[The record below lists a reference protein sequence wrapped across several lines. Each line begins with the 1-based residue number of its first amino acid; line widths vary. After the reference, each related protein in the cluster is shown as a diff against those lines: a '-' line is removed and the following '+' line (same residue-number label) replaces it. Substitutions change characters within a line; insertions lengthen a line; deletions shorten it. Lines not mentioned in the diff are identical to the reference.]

1 MYFEFKLNN
10 LLQFV
15 YQFVLYK
22 GKTKFVGIIVYL
34 LLVQLIISQIN
45 SVEGIRWLGIYR
57 LPKGADHPVDSTA
70 ERFTPAECQKA
81 ANELGLRR
89 RQMRFCMHPRFG
101 YAMLAVLRAAHA
113 VGYHCPKTFSDRRWN
128 CTSIHQLP
136 HVSPELRRGTREQA
150 IVHAFASA
158 VLLFEIGR
166 YCALNKIRYCSCGD
180 EDGAYATPS
189 YPTSSH
195 PYTTGNALSGQQH
208 RKNSYND
215 FNGALVYS
223 SGANTMD
230 MMEASKSNSIPMTDG
245 QPTVSKFYWA
255 GCSDNLRVAKEYTSL
270 FLGFPNV
277 QVMLPPPVETDMPNS
292 DAAQDMMN
300 GQNRYRRSTYS
311 SRVTENSI
319 HTTEY
324 SELPNLLHDLVTS
337 DYTTNDNMDDDDD
350 LEDDGD
356 GETDDSNLFPLQ
368 LEYADRRRRNLQRP
382 WQYQQGMKNNM
393 YHASYNPMPSAY
405 DSVQN
410 TPSEN
415 MPVSSDQ
422 RWPRRPRSRFAK
434 KKSVIRTLN
443 RHNYLAGVVLMEANQ
458 KLVCKCHGVSGS
470 CAQRVCFR
478 QLRRIDTEV
487 MQKALKMRYLAAKQV
502 SEGRNGELMAK
513 TFIGNGFIDEVVKPE
528 ELVFSEHSPD
538 YCNVEPQRG
547 SVGTRDRICTLKDT
561 GTSNCVNMCCGRGYR
576 NVTKRETIQCNCRM
590 ANGFKVQCDE
600 CNVET
605 VTQRCL

>member
-1 MYFEFKLNN
+1 MH
-10 LLQFV
+10 FV
-15 YQFVLYK
+15 
-22 GKTKFVGIIVYL
+22 TKFNYLLIIIDQLFILSKQKSKFFGIILSL
-34 LLVQLIISQIN
+34 LLFQLIISLMN
-45 SVEGIRWLGIYR
+45 PVHGIKWLGIYR
-57 LPKGADHPVDSTA
+57 LPKSADHPVDSTA
-70 ERFTPAECQKA
+70 DRFTPDECQKA
-81 ANELGLRR
+81 ANKLGLRR
-89 RQMRFCMHPRFG
+89 RQARFCMHPRFG

-150 IVHAFASA
+150 IVHAFASS

-180 EDGAYATPS
+180 EDGSYATPN
-189 YPTSSH
+189 YPSSH
-195 PYTTGNALSGQQH
+195 LYKNNNNNLLRQQTL
-208 RKNSYND
+208 YND
-215 FNGALVYS
+215 NNNALVYNS
-223 SGANTMD
+223 DGHSINSIDT
-230 MMEASKSNSIPMTDG
+230 SKSNNIPMTDG

-255 GCSDNLRVAKEYTSL
+255 GCSDNLRTAKEYTSL

-277 QVMLPPPVETDMPNS
+277 HVMLPPPMETDNPNLDS
-292 DAAQDMMN
+292 IQDMN
-300 GQNRYRRSTYS
+300 NQNRYKRSTYS
-311 SRVTENSI
+311 SHVTESNYD
-319 HTTEY
+319 TTEI
-324 SELPNLLHDLVTS
+324 S
-337 DYTTNDNMDDDDD
+337 DMFSLFQNQINVNENVDDRVREEDPEEEIEENEG
-350 LEDDGD
+350 EDDS
-356 GETDDSNLFPLQ
+356 EIDDSKLFHLQ
-368 LEYADRRRRNLQRP
+368 HEYTDRRRRNLHKT
-382 WQYQQGMKNNM
+382 WSYQSTAQTNKYPSYSSAQQMYDLIDDNDERLPRHARSKQGRKK
-393 YHASYNPMPSAY
+393 YLL
-405 DSVQN
+405 
-410 TPSEN
+410 
-415 MPVSSDQ
+415 
-422 RWPRRPRSRFAK
+422 RS
-434 KKSVIRTLN
+434 LN

-478 QLRRIDTEV
+478 QLRRIDTEI

-502 SEGRNGELMAK
+502 SEGKNGELIAK
-513 TFIGNGFIDEVVKPE
+513 TFIGNGFIDEVVKPG

-576 NVTKRETIQCNCRM
+576 NVTKREIVQCNCRM

>member
-1 MYFEFKLNN
+1 MTADMYFKLKIAH
-10 LLQFV
+10 LFRV
-15 YQFVLYK
+15 MYQFVVYRQKSKLI
-22 GKTKFVGIIVYL
+22 GIIVYL
-34 LLVQLIISQIN
+34 LLFQLIVSYIS
-45 SVEGIRWLGIYR
+45 SVQGIRWLGIYR

-89 RQMRFCMHPRFG
+89 RQMRFCLDSRFG

-136 HVSPELRRGTREQA
+136 HVSPELKRGTREQA

-180 EDGAYATPS
+180 EDGAYSTPN
-189 YPTSSH
+189 YPSSH
-195 PYTTGNALSGQQH
+195 SYTTNNNLPGQQH
-208 RKNSYND
+208 RQNVYSD
-215 FNGALVYS
+215 FSGALVYN
-223 SGANTMD
+223 SGGNSLDPTD
-230 MMEASKSNSIPMTDG
+230 TSKSGSIPMTDG
-245 QPTVSKFYWA
+245 QPTI
-255 GCSDNLRVAKEYTSL
+255 E
-270 FLGFPNV
+270 
-277 QVMLPPPVETDMPNS
+277 
-292 DAAQDMMN
+292 N
-300 GQNRYRRSTYS
+300 G
-311 SRVTENSI
+311 
-319 HTTEY
+319 
-324 SELPNLLHDLVTS
+324 
-337 DYTTNDNMDDDDD
+337 
-350 LEDDGD
+350 
-356 GETDDSNLFPLQ
+356 
-368 LEYADRRRRNLQRP
+368 
-382 WQYQQGMKNNM
+382 
-393 YHASYNPMPSAY
+393 
-405 DSVQN
+405 
-410 TPSEN
+410 
-415 MPVSSDQ
+415 
-422 RWPRRPRSRFAK
+422 K

-443 RHNYLAGVVLMEANQ
+443 RHNYLAGVVLMESNQ

-502 SEGRNGELMAK
+502 SEGMNGDLMAK

-590 ANGFKVQCDE
+590 ANGFKVHCDE

>member
-1 MYFEFKLNN
+1 
-10 LLQFV
+10 
-15 YQFVLYK
+15 
-22 GKTKFVGIIVYL
+22 
-34 LLVQLIISQIN
+34 
-45 SVEGIRWLGIYR
+45 
-57 LPKGADHPVDSTA
+57 
-70 ERFTPAECQKA
+70 
-81 ANELGLRR
+81 
-89 RQMRFCMHPRFG
+89 MRFCLDSRFG

-136 HVSPELRRGTREQA
+136 HVSPELKRGTREQA

-180 EDGAYATPS
+180 EDGAYSTPN
-189 YPTSSH
+189 YPSSH
-195 PYTTGNALSGQQH
+195 SYTTNNNLPGQQH
-208 RKNSYND
+208 RQNVYSD
-215 FNGALVYS
+215 FSGALVYN
-223 SGANTMD
+223 SGGNSLDPTD
-230 MMEASKSNSIPMTDG
+230 TSKSGSIPMTDG

-277 QVMLPPPVETDMPNS
+277 QVMLPPPIESENPNVDS
-292 DAAQDMMN
+292 MQDMN
-300 GQNRYRRSTYS
+300 SQNRYKRSAYS
-311 SRVTENSI
+311 SHVTE
-319 HTTEY
+319 HTLYSTEY
-324 SELPNLLHDLVTS
+324 SEASKLHIDPFVS
-337 DYTTNDNMDDDDD
+337 NYADE
-350 LEDDGD
+350 EDDNED
-356 GETDDSNLFPLQ
+356 EEGEIDDSQLFLLQ
-368 LEYADRRRRNLQRP
+368 KEYTDRRRRNLHRS
-382 WQYQQGMKNNM
+382 WSYQPTPQNNI
-393 YHASYNPMPSAY
+393 YPQYNPGKPMYNSLQNGIDENNRPSQHYA
-405 DSVQN
+405 
-410 TPSEN
+410 
-415 MPVSSDQ
+415 DQ
-422 RWPRRPRSRFAK
+422 RWPRRPRSRNGK

-443 RHNYLAGVVLMEANQ
+443 RHNYLAGVVLMESNQ

-502 SEGRNGELMAK
+502 SEGMNGDLMAK

-590 ANGFKVQCDE
+590 ANGFKVHCDE